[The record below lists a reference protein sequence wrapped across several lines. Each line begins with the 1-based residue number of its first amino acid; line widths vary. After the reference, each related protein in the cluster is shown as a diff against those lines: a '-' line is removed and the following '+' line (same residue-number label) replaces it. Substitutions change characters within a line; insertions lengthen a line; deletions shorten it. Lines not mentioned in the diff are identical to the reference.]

1 MEDYEFTLTP
11 DNTTRSNVGLG
22 TLGGPRIATAEFIN
36 DGKTLMTH
44 LHKPNTDEIDVLA
57 IRTIDPRSPNVM
69 HYHLKDV
76 ESGTL
81 LIQWMDKQ
89 S

>member
-11 DNTTRSNVGLG
+11 DNTTRSNVDLG
-22 TLGGPRIATAEFIN
+22 TLGGPRLATAEFIN
-36 DGKTLMTH
+36 DGHTLMTH

-57 IRTIDPRSPNVM
+57 IRTIDPFAPNVM
-69 HYHLKDV
+69 HYKLKDIA
-76 ESGTL
+76 SGTE

-89 S
+89 K

>member
-1 MEDYEFTLTP
+1 MTYLHNP
-11 DNTTRSNVGLG
+11 D
-22 TLGGPRIATAEFIN
+22 
-36 DGKTLMTH
+36 TH
-44 LHKPNTDEIDVLA
+44 EVDVLA
-57 IRTIDPRSPNVM
+57 IRTIDPMSPNVM

-76 ESGTL
+76 ESGTV